1 MTDRFTGRVAVITG
15 GASGIGAATA
25 RLLAKEGAKL
35 VLADINADAGAAMV
49 SELSGSDVHFIRTD
63 VSSVDDIRALIDET
77 VKLHGRI
84 DILFNNA
91 GIGSFGN
98 TVETTIEQ
106 WQQVIAIDLNAI
118 FYACHYAIPHMPKG
132 STILNTASISGLGGD
147 HRFAAY
153 NAAKGGVINYTKS
166 LAVDHARDGIRV
178 NALCP
183 GLIDTPITAATKEI
197 PGLLEDWTARIPMKR
212 SAQPE
217 EMAEVAVFLMSD
229 AASYVTGTIMVADGG
244 VTASTGQAEIAQ
256 FVDPALMT
264 QG

>member
-132 STILNTASISGLGGD
+132 SAILNTASISGLGGD

-178 NALCP
+178 NAL
-183 GLIDTPITAATKEI
+183 
-197 PGLLEDWTARIPMKR
+197 
-212 SAQPE
+212 
-217 EMAEVAVFLMSD
+217 
-229 AASYVTGTIMVADGG
+229 
-244 VTASTGQAEIAQ
+244 
-256 FVDPALMT
+256 
-264 QG
+264 